1 MQSQQTLAER
11 TEESTQDHKVWHQ
24 SENALEKFQTL
35 GSHITS
41 LEDALP
47 LKPGIFLD
55 PNPVPSPPPEIS
67 LGLKGSAECT
77 ALHILR
83 GCVQNSRKGQYEKG
97 VQDLSSTKREKPCIH
112 VHHVRTLTLSEAKW
126 PEGDVRRCEE
136 MWGDVRRCEEM
147 CKMAWCPYLQL
158 QLLLCTAQSCQTQ
171 GCHGLCVQK
180 TDRRNVGSK
189 IQCTHHWHRNLC
201 VFKIPSAFT
210 AWKHPVVPLDVGL

>member
-24 SENALEKFQTL
+24 SENALEKFRTL

-97 VQDLSSTKREKPCIH
+97 VQDLSSRKREKPCIH

-126 PEGDVRRCEE
+126 PE
-136 MWGDVRRCEEM
+136 GDVRRCEEM

-180 TDRRNVGSK
+180 TDTVDETWDRKFNAPTIDTAICVYSK
-189 IQCTHHWHRNLC
+189 SHLLSLPENIQ
-201 VFKIPSAFT
+201 KSPSMLAFDL
-210 AWKHPVVPLDVGL
+210 KDS